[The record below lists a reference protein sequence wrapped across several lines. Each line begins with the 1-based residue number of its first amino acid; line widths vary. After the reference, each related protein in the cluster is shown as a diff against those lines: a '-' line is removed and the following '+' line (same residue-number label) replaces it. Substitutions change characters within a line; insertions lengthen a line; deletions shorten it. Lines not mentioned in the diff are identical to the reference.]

1 LEIREG
7 GRPTNGL
14 AQVEVNLMKDILQ
27 SPDLE
32 MKVKVKSDSIN

>member
-7 GRPTNGL
+7 DRPTNGL